1 MSAGFDRKLE
11 SAKRNILYN
20 FNAKIEELKSLYKIR
35 NDFELQEALQ
45 ERELLPPLPL
55 TNIED
60 FLSLEQELNDKA
72 EVFATLVSIVHSTYH
87 FYLFLCLKK

>member
-35 NDFELQEALQ
+35 NDFELQEALL

-55 TNIED
+55 TNIEN

-72 EVFATLVSIVHSTYH
+72 EVFAALVSIVHSTYH